1 MKEKI
6 AVALAVLLIGM
17 SVSACSGSGSNAT
30 DSDPSSTVSDK
41 IPGDND
47 DELKDNSSIFSS
59 SDDKNTLSSFVSS
72 EKDMIS
78 SIVSGMEK

>member
-6 AVALAVLLIGM
+6 AVALAVLLLGM
-17 SVSACSGSGSNAT
+17 TVSACSNGGSNAT
-30 DSDPSSTVSDK
+30 DSEMSSTINDT

-47 DELKDNSSIFSS
+47 DSLKDNSSIFSS
-59 SDDKNTLSSFVSS
+59 SDDKNSVSSFVSS

-78 SIVSGMEK
+78 SMDSALEK